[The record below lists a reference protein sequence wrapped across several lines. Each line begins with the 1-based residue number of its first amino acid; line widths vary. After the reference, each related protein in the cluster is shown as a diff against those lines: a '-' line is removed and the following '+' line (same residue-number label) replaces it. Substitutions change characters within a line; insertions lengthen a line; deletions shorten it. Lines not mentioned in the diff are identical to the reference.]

1 MNFRHTDK
9 SIGKEIVL
17 KQNIDDMLR
26 CLAAQRYLY
35 SSAKTL
41 FFWQLIF
48 STIVVVI
55 LSLFNLYKNISWMIA
70 AYGSLIAI
78 IDVTFWSSLI
88 KKRKE
93 KAAKIQELFDTSVL
107 NIKWNNI
114 LVGEKPTDEEIF
126 RYSEKYKK
134 RHSDFGILKN
144 WYSAKIGEI
153 QSDVAKII
161 CQRSNCTYDYAIRD
175 SFSNAIFIVLVITLL
190 FLLFIGFVKGFTLQ
204 SFFLLVV
211 FPLLP
216 AILLLFK
223 TIKENNASKKALD
236 DLRSIIESL
245 WSKLLL
251 DNKIDI
257 NLKAREI
264 QDKIFLNRKNS
275 PLIFDWY
282 YNKKRKQ
289 LEKEMGFS
297 VDKLVQQYKKRKH
310 ITNRFT

>member
-1 MNFRHTDK
+1 MNFQPMDK
-9 SIGKEIVL
+9 NTGQEIVQ
-17 KQNIDDMLR
+17 KQNMEHMLR

-35 SSAKTL
+35 SSAKIL

-55 LSLFNLYKNISWMIA
+55 LSLFNLYKNISWVIA

-78 IDVTFWSSLI
+78 FDVTFWSSLI

-93 KAAKIQELFDTSVL
+93 KAVKIQELFDTSVL

-126 RYSEKYKK
+126 RYSEKYKR
-134 RHSDFGILKN
+134 RHSDFDILKN
-144 WYSAKIGEI
+144 WYSNKISEI
-153 QSDVAKII
+153 QSDATKII

-175 SFSNAIFIVLVITLL
+175 SFSNAIFIVLVFTLL
-190 FLLFIGFVKGFTLQ
+190 SLLVIGFIKGFTLQ
-204 SFFLLVV
+204 NFFLLVV

-216 AILLLFK
+216 AIILLFK

-245 WSKLLL
+245 WNKLLL

-257 NLKAREI
+257 NMNIREI
-264 QDKIFLNRKNS
+264 QNKIFLNRKYS
-275 PLIFDWY
+275 PLIFDWF

-297 VDKLVQQYKKRKH
+297 VDKLVQQYKNSKN
-310 ITNRFT
+310 T